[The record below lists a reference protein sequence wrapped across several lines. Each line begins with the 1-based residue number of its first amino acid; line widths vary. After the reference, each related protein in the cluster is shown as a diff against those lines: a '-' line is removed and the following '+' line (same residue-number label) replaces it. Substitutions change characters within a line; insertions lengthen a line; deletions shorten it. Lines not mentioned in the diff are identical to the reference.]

1 MTQFINFDVGK
12 SYNRR
17 IEASIASV
25 GCGRYSSHGA
35 PYRGSFFYKMAQTLG
50 LTCEVVIV
58 SMIGNLSQEAWW

>member
-17 IEASIASV
+17 IEASIASIASIASV

-35 PYRGSFFYKMAQTLG
+35 PYRGSFLQNGANLG
-50 LTCEVVIV
+50 TYLRSGDCLYD
-58 SMIGNLSQEAWW
+58 G

>member
-17 IEASIASV
+17 IEASIVSV

-35 PYRGSFFYKMAQTLG
+35 PYRSSFLQNGANLG
-50 LTCEVVIV
+50 TYLRSGDC
-58 SMIGNLSQEAWW
+58 LYDW

>member
-17 IEASIASV
+17 IEASIVSV

-35 PYRGSFFYKMAQTLG
+35 PYRSSFFTKWRKPWDLPAK
-50 LTCEVVIV
+50 
-58 SMIGNLSQEAWW
+58 W